1 MSSTNKTEE
10 LELNQWIGSD
20 ILKMEDFNRDNE
32 IIDKTLGEHIWDVS
46 KHVTAEQKKVWSN
59 PLGCASYI
67 GDGSDSRS
75 VTLNMGFEPSVCFV
89 FATNNAVGLT
99 DFTNSVHYNYFGIAT
114 VNGSTYGLSLDGNV
128 LDVKNAATI
137 AKFEM
142 TNFNQVGKSYLV
154 IGFR

>member
-20 ILKMEDFNRDNE
+20 IPKMEDFNRDNE

-75 VTLNMGFEPSVCFV
+75 VNLNMEFEPSVCFV
-89 FATNNAVGLT
+89 FATNNAVGLS
-99 DFTNSVHYNYFGIAT
+99 DFANSVHYNYFGIAT

-128 LDVKNAATI
+128 LDVKNAATT

>member
-10 LELNQWIGSD
+10 LELNRWIGSD
-20 ILKMEDFNRDNE
+20 IPKMEDFNRDNE

-46 KHVTAEQKKVWSN
+46 MHVTSQQKKEWSN

-89 FATNNAVGLT
+89 FATNNAVGLS
-99 DFTNSVHYNYFGIAT
+99 DFANSIHYNYFGIAT

-128 LDVKNAATI
+128 LNVKNAAST

-142 TNFNQVGKSYLV
+142 TNFNQVAKSYLV